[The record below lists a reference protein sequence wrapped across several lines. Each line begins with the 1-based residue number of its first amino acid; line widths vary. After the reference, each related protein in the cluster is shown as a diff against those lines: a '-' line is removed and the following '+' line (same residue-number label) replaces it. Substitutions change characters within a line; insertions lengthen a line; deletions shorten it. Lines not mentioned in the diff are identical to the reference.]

1 MMQNIDCHLNQV
13 LPYFHARN
21 EILLFMKMTASLFL
35 RPFIA
40 FCFLQFAFSGTAQ
53 VTFPKPAPSDERP
66 GLFAFTNATIY
77 VDYKTRIEGATL
89 LIRDGKVAACGL
101 KVLIPNDA
109 VVIDCAGKNIY
120 PAFIDLYATGYGQPA
135 IPPAPGGNPFQRPS
149 QPFSSK
155 KGAYSWN
162 EALKPEYMA
171 AETFTADSKAAEE
184 LRKLGFGAVL
194 THRADGISRGTGALV
209 TLADA
214 REHEVI
220 LSAKASHHLSF
231 RKGSSTQN
239 YPSSLM
245 GAIALLRQTYL
256 DGQWYKTDGFKEERN
271 LSLEAWNAAQSVPQ
285 IFEASDKLDVL
296 RIAQLGKEFNVKYL
310 VKTAGDEYQRLD
322 AVKATGSPLIVSLNF
337 PENPDVKDP
346 YEALN
351 IPLKDLKHWELAP
364 SNLARLEAAGIPF
377 ALTTADLKE
386 KNKFWENLR
395 KAIEHGLT
403 EQTAL
408 QALTYH
414 PAGFIYQYEQLGSLE
429 PGKIANFIIT
439 SGNVFQKE
447 TKIYQNWVQGKP
459 LEVYTPNLFG
469 KEPDR
474 LGTYNLVIG
483 KDSYGMTIKG
493 KPEAPEAQII
503 KADSSKVKANLT
515 AAANGVVSISF
526 QPDTLTKGIVA
537 LSGIAGVKE
546 WTGRGTLPDG
556 SWTDWRAGF
565 VKAAGP
571 DKPTKQNPGTTPVV
585 GDVIYPF
592 GAFGWKQTPKN
603 ETVLI
608 QNATVWTNERE
619 GILQNT
625 DVLISNGKIQKIG
638 RQLPVQDNALLVD
651 GTGKHLTA
659 GIIDEHSHI
668 AATRGINEGTQ
679 ESSAE
684 VRIGDV
690 IDSEDNDIYRQLAG
704 GVTSSHILH
713 GSANPIGGQT
723 QLIKL
728 RWGWLPEDMKFQNWP
743 GFIKFA
749 LGENVKQ
756 GNSGTPGTRYP
767 QTRMG
772 VEQTY
777 LDYFTRAQEYGKL
790 KKSGKPYRKDIELEA
805 LLEILES
812 QRFVTCHSYVQSEIT
827 MMIRV
832 AEKFGFKLNTFTHI
846 LEGYKVADK
855 MAKHGA
861 GGSSFSDWWAYK
873 YEVYEA
879 IPHNA
884 KMMADRG
891 VTVAINSDD
900 AEMARR
906 LNQEAA
912 KSVMYANMK
921 EEDAWKMVTLNP
933 AKLLHV
939 DDRVGSIKIGKDAD
953 HVLWNDNPLSIYA
966 RAEKTWVD
974 GILFF
979 DRQEDAKMQDWVEKE
994 RARIIQKL
1002 QALPK
1007 SKGEGEGSDRPG
1019 RPKHYYDCESIED
1032 EG

>member
-1 MMQNIDCHLNQV
+1 MKIIAKL
-13 LPYFHARN
+13 
-21 EILLFMKMTASLFL
+21 LLFASVLFVPDAL
-35 RPFIA
+35 
-40 FCFLQFAFSGTAQ
+40 LFAQ
-53 VTFPKPAPSDERP
+53 ITFPKPAPSDERS

-89 LIRDGKVAACGL
+89 LIRDGKVENCGL
-101 KVLIPNDA
+101 KVIIPNGA
-109 VVIDCAGKNIY
+109 VVTDCTGKTIY
-120 PAFIDLYATGYGQPA
+120 PAFIDLYATDYGLPVPAQPA
-135 IPPAPGGNPFQRPS
+135 GGGPQGGPGQRTP
-149 QPFSSK
+149 QPLSNK

-162 EALKPEYMA
+162 EALKPEYSA
-171 AETFTADSKAAEE
+171 AEVFSADTKAAEE
-184 LRKLGFGAVL
+184 LRKIGFSTVL
-194 THRADGISRGTGALV
+194 THRADGISRGTGVLV
-209 TLADA
+209 TLAEA
-214 REHEVI
+214 REHEAIV
-220 LSAKASHHLSF
+220 AARAAHFLSF

-239 YPSSLM
+239 YPASLM
-245 GAIALLRQTYL
+245 GCVALIRQTYL
-256 DGQWYKTDGFKEERN
+256 DGQWYKTEGYKEERN
-271 LSLEAWNAAQSVPQ
+271 LSLEAWNSTLGLPQ

-296 RIAQLGKEFNVKYL
+296 RIAQIGKEFNVKYL
-310 VKTAGDEYQRLD
+310 IKTAGDEYQRLD
-322 AVKATGSPLIVSLNF
+322 AIKATGHPLLVPLAF
-337 PENPDVKDP
+337 PENYDVKDP
-346 YEALN
+346 YDALN
-351 IPLKDLKHWELAP
+351 IQLKDLKHWELAP
-364 SNLARLEAAGIPF
+364 SNPGRLETAGIPF
-377 ALTTADLKE
+377 ALTTAGLKD
-386 KNKFWENLR
+386 KSKFLDNLR
-395 KAIEHGLT
+395 KAVEYGLS

-414 PAGFIYQYEQLGSLE
+414 PASFIGAYSLPTGEGRGGALGSLE
-429 PGKIANFIIT
+429 PGKLANFIIT
-439 SGNVFQKE
+439 SGGIFQKD
-447 TKIYQNWVQGKP
+447 TKILQNWTLGKP
-459 LEVYTPNLFG
+459 LEVTVPNYFTANPG
-469 KEPDR
+469 R
-474 LGTYNLVIG
+474 LGTYKLEIAGV
-483 KDSYGMTIKG
+483 SYGMTIKG
-493 KPEAPEAQII
+493 KPDAPDAQIM
-503 KADSSKVKANLT
+503 KADSSKVKANLSAT
-515 AAANGVVSISF
+515 AAGLVTLTF
-526 QPDTLTKGIVA
+526 QPDTVNKGYISI
-537 LSGIAGVKE
+537 SGTADMKE
-546 WTGRGTLPDG
+546 WTGRGTLPNG
-556 SWTDWRAGF
+556 AWTGWRAEF
-565 VKAAGP
+565 IAPAAL
-571 DKPTKQNPGTTPVV
+571 DKPTKQNPVVSPTV

-592 GAFGWKQTPKN
+592 TAFGWKEKPKA

-608 QNATVWTNERE
+608 QNATVWTNEKE
-619 GILQNT
+619 GIVQNC
-625 DVLISNGKIQKIG
+625 DVLVTNGKIQKIG

-668 AATRGINEGTQ
+668 AVSRSVNEGTQ

-690 IDSEDNDIYRQLAG
+690 LDSEDIDIYRQLAG
-704 GVTSSHILH
+704 GVTSSHLLH

-728 RWGWLPEDMKFQNWP
+728 RWGATAEELKFQNWP

-756 GNSGTPGTRYP
+756 SNWGDNNRTRYP

-777 LDYFTRAQEYGKL
+777 VDYFTRAQEYGKL
-790 KKSGKPYRKDIELEA
+790 KKSGKPYRKDLELEA

-812 QRFVTCHSYVQSEIT
+812 KRYITCHSYVQSEIT
-827 MMIRV
+827 MLMRV
-832 AEKFGFKLNTFTHI
+832 AERFGFKVNTFTHI

-879 IPHNA
+879 IPYNA

-891 VTVAINSDD
+891 VIVAINSDD

-912 KSVMYANMK
+912 KSVLYGGMK

-933 AKLLHV
+933 AKLLRV

-953 HVLWNDNPLSIYA
+953 LVLWNDNPLSIYA

-974 GILFF
+974 GILYF
-979 DRQEDAKMQDWVEKE
+979 DLQQDAKAQEQVEQE

-1002 QALPK
+1002 QATPK
-1007 SKGEGEGSDRPG
+1007 VGEGKERPSM
-1019 RPKHYYDCESIED
+1019 PKKYYECDSTDD

>member
-1 MMQNIDCHLNQV
+1 MKKLTW
-13 LPYFHARN
+13 
-21 EILLFMKMTASLFL
+21 LLFFAALLLSPFL
-35 RPFIA
+35 LIS
-40 FCFLQFAFSGTAQ
+40 QI
-53 VTFPKPAPSDERP
+53 TFPKPAPSDERP

-89 LIRDGKVAACGL
+89 LVRDGKVAACGL
-101 KVLIPNDA
+101 KILVPNDA
-109 VVIDCAGKNIY
+109 VAIECSGKNIY
-120 PAFIDLYATGYGQPA
+120 PAFIDLYATGYGQPP
-135 IPPAPGGNPFQRPS
+135 IPPAPTGSPFQRPA
-149 QPFSSK
+149 QPFSNK
-155 KGAYSWN
+155 KGAYAWN
-162 EALKPEYMA
+162 EALKPEYSA
-171 AETFTADSKAAEE
+171 SETFAADAKAAEE

-209 TLADA
+209 TLAVS
-214 REHEVI
+214 REHETI
-220 LSAKASHHLSF
+220 LSTKASHHLSF

-256 DGQWYKTDGFKEERN
+256 DGQWYKMDGHKEERN
-271 LSLEAWNAAQSVPQ
+271 LSLEAWNTVQSVPQ
-285 IFEASDKLDVL
+285 VFEASDKLDVL
-296 RIAQLGKEFNVKYL
+296 RISQLGKEFNVKYL
-310 VKTAGDEYQRLD
+310 VKTVGDEYQRLD
-322 AVKATGSPLIVSLNF
+322 AVKATGLPLIVSLNF
-337 PENPDVKDP
+337 PENLDVKDP

-351 IPLKDLKHWELAP
+351 VPLKDLKHWELAP

-414 PAGFIYQYEQLGSLE
+414 PAGFIYQYNQVGSLE
-429 PGKIANFIIT
+429 AGKVANFIIT

-447 TKIYQNWVQGKP
+447 TKILQNWVQGKP
-459 LEVYTPNLFG
+459 LEVSTPNYFG
-469 KEPDR
+469 ANPNR
-474 LGTYNLVIG
+474 LGTYKLEIG
-483 KDSYGMTIKG
+483 KDAYGMVIKG
-493 KPEAPEAQII
+493 KPESPETQII
-503 KADSSKVKANLT
+503 KADSSKVKATLT
-515 AAANGVVSISF
+515 ATTNGIVSISF
-526 QPDTLTKGIVA
+526 QPDTLNKGIIA
-537 LSGIAGVKE
+537 LSGTVGTKE
-546 WTGRGTLPDG
+546 WIGRGTLPDG
-556 SWTDWRAGF
+556 SWTDWRAEF
-565 VKAAGP
+565 LKPADP
-571 DKPTKQNPGTTPVV
+571 DKPTKQNPLTIPEV

-592 GAFGWKQTPKN
+592 GAFGWKQKPQV

-608 QNATVWTNERE
+608 KNATVWTNERE
-619 GILQNT
+619 GIMQNI

-638 RQLPVQDNALLVD
+638 SQLPVQDNARIVD

-723 QLIKL
+723 QLLKL
-728 RWGWLPEDMKFQNWP
+728 CWGATPEELKFQNWP

-777 LDYFTRAQEYGKL
+777 LDYFARAQEYNKL

-805 LLEILES
+805 LVEILEGK
-812 QRFVTCHSYVQSEIT
+812 RFITCHSYVQSEIT
-827 MMIRV
+827 MMMRV

-873 YEVYEA
+873 FEVYEA

-891 VTVAINSDD
+891 VVVAINSDD

-953 HVLWNDNPLSIYA
+953 LVLWNDNPLSVYA

-1007 SKGEGEGSDRPG
+1007 GAGSEGGDRRS
-1019 RPKHYYDCESIED
+1019 RPKQHYECESTED

>member
-1 MMQNIDCHLNQV
+1 MKKLTR
-13 LPYFHARN
+13 L
-21 EILLFMKMTASLFL
+21 LLFFSLL
-35 RPFIA
+35 A
-40 FCFLQFAFSGTAQ
+40 LHSSLLAQ

-89 LIRDGKVAACGL
+89 LIRDGKVQACGQN
-101 KVLIPNDA
+101 VLIPKGTA
-109 VVIDCAGKNIY
+109 TIDCTGKTIY
-120 PAFIDLYATGYGQPA
+120 PAFIDLYATDFGLPA
-135 IPPAPGGNPFQRPS
+135 TPTIQPGGQGGFGQRPP
-149 QPFSSK
+149 QPLSNK

-162 EALKPEYMA
+162 EALRSEYNA
-171 AETFTADSKAAEE
+171 AEAFAMDAKAAEE
-184 LRKLGFGAVL
+184 WRKLGFGAVL
-194 THRADGISRGTGALV
+194 THKADGISRGTGALV
-209 TLADA
+209 TLATEG
-214 REHEVI
+214 REHEAI
-220 LSAKASHHLSF
+220 ITSKAGYFLSF

-245 GAIALLRQTYL
+245 GCISLLRQTYL
-256 DGQWYKTDGFKEERN
+256 DGQWYKTEGYKEERN
-271 LSLEAWNAAQSVPQ
+271 LSLEAWNAAQALPQ
-285 IFEASDKLDVL
+285 IFEASDKLDIL
-296 RIAQLGKEFNVKYL
+296 RIAQIGKEFNVKYL
-310 VKTAGDEYQRLD
+310 VKTSGDEYQRLD
-322 AVKATGSPLIVSLNF
+322 AVKAAGNPLIVPLVF

-351 IPLKDLKHWELAP
+351 VSLKELKHWELAP
-364 SNLARLEAAGIPF
+364 ANPARLEAAGVPF
-377 ALTTADLKE
+377 ALTAAGLKE

-395 KAIEHGLT
+395 KALEYGLS

-408 QALTYH
+408 QALTYS
-414 PAGFIYQYEQLGSLE
+414 PASFINQYNQLGSLE
-429 PGKIANFIIT
+429 AGKVANFIIT
-439 SGNVFQKE
+439 NGNVFQKE
-447 TKIYQNWVQGKP
+447 TKILQNWVQGRP
-459 LEVYTPNLFG
+459 LEVYTPNYFAAD
-469 KEPDR
+469 PTR
-474 LGTYNLVIG
+474 LGTYKLAVG
-483 KDSYGMTIKG
+483 KESYSLIIKG
-493 KPEAPEAQII
+493 KPDSPDVQIM

-515 AAANGVVSISF
+515 ASAVGLITLTF
-526 QPDTLTKGIVA
+526 QPDTVQKGYIS
-537 LSGIAGVKE
+537 LSGTAKTKE

-556 SWTDWRAGF
+556 AWTDWRAEF
-565 VKAAGP
+565 VAPAGP
-571 DKPTKQNPGTTPVV
+571 DKPTKQKPVEIPVV

-592 GAFGWKQTPKN
+592 TAFGWKEKPKA

-619 GILQNT
+619 GIVQDC

-638 RQLPVQDNALLVD
+638 RDLPVQDNALLVD

-668 AATRGINEGTQ
+668 AASRGINEGTQ

-723 QLIKL
+723 QLLKL
-728 RWGWLPEDMKFQNWP
+728 RWGAAPEEMKFQNWP

-756 GNSGTPGTRYP
+756 SNWGDNNRIRYP

-777 LDYFTRAQEYGKL
+777 VDYFTRAQEYGKL
-790 KKSGKPYRKDIELEA
+790 KKSGKPYRKDLELEA

-812 QRFVTCHSYVQSEIT
+812 KRFITCHSYVQSEIT

-879 IPHNA
+879 IPYNA

-891 VTVAINSDD
+891 VVVAINSDD

-912 KSVMYANMK
+912 KSVLYGNMK

-953 HVLWNDNPLSIYA
+953 IVLWNDHPLSIYA

-974 GILFF
+974 GILYF
-979 DRQEDAKMQDWVEKE
+979 DRQEDAKLQEQVEKE
-994 RARIIQKL
+994 RARIIQKI
-1002 QALPK
+1002 QAMPAAK
-1007 SKGEGEGSDRPG
+1007 GGEGRERGAA
-1019 RPKHYYDCESIED
+1019 PKKYYDCESVED